1 MVVNI
6 KSNYK
11 VHVFIELMDLVILLK
26 NSTYFM
32 FFENSIIPEII
43 TMLLILLN
51 SIKYSSTI

>member
-43 TMLLILLN
+43 TMLLIFLLN
-51 SIKYSSTI
+51 